1 MSHLHIM
8 TKFCLQ
14 VCLLFHSIFFLR
26 IGEITVYGKN
36 DENNLRLSSIKF
48 FGNHGIPTCLEITME
63 HFKWHK
69 SSRPVVLSIAQNT
82 RDPLCACFFSVV
94 KRRNARSP
102 VLSST
107 KQGHQSHVFSR
118 TLKWAVEFNGYEGKL
133 YKSHSFSFGAATKAV
148 DLRFSEVE
156 IQHMGRWGSNLG
168 YKNYVRI
175 LLTKGCTG

>member
-1 MSHLHIM
+1 MFTLS
-8 TKFCLQ
+8 FYA
-14 VCLLFHSIFFLR
+14 FLR
-26 IGEITVYGKN
+26 TGEITVYGKN

-48 FGNHGIPTCLEITME
+48 FGNHGVPTRLEITME

-107 KQGHQSHVFSR
+107 KQGHQSHVLVGLLSER
-118 TLKWAVEFNGYEGKL
+118 LNL
-133 YKSHSFSFGAATKAV
+133 MDMKANCINHTASV
-148 DLRFSEVE
+148 LELPPR
-156 IQHMGRWGSNLG
+156 QW
-168 YKNYVRI
+168 
-175 LLTKGCTG
+175 T